1 MAVELGHSHSRGELE
16 ALVQYPGWTTISIAA
31 TLVKMINMSCF
42 METLNATDAKRE
54 FGEVLLKV
62 QSAPIGI
69 NRNGKPVA
77 VVISASDY
85 TELNAMRNEWLKA
98 ELQKGMDSLRSGRV
112 TDGEV
117 VINRLRKRLE
127 NASL

>member
-1 MAVELGHSHSRGELE
+1 
-16 ALVQYPGWTTISIAA
+16 
-31 TLVKMINMSCF
+31 

-62 QSAPIGI
+62 QSAPVSI
-69 NRNGKPVA
+69 NKNGKPVA

-85 TELNAMRNEWLKA
+85 KELNAMREEWLKA
-98 ELQKGMDSLRSGRV
+98 ELQKGMDSLQSGRV

-117 VINRLRKRLE
+117 VIKRLRKRLE
-127 NASL
+127 NALL